1 MNESEAQEK
10 ARAHFFGY
18 SLNNWWRE
26 IYLTLVLAWPI
37 ILSNV
42 SQMLIHATDVFLL
55 GHVGPDALAAS
66 AIGVGVVSIPLI
78 FGMGLIA
85 ASSPMIS
92 QEKGRKAHSVRDV
105 RRTVRASIWTSF
117 IFTIPIMIPLWFIG
131 DIMKFAGQT
140 ERLSNDTQVFVRA
153 LEFAILPALLAYSLR
168 LFITA
173 LHKPIWALVIN
184 SISVIFNAII
194 NYGLIFGNF
203 GLPELGL
210 FGAGLGSA
218 VTSMFALLAMIVLV
232 CFERNIKRYY
242 VLGRLWRHDFPRLLK
257 MWRLGFPIGLHWG
270 FEVSVFAAAVFL
282 MGYINTESVAA
293 HSIAIQIASMT
304 FMIPMGLS
312 QATTIRVGNAFGAK
326 DNSGVTIAGWSAFF
340 ISVSFMTLTAIIMWM
355 FPKQLANIFLE
366 ETTASTTMVITLA
379 IGFMKVAA
387 IFQIADGAQ
396 VVMGGMLRGLN
407 DTKWPMIYAG
417 IGYWIFGIGIG
428 TFLAFVLKL
437 DGIGIW
443 IGLATGL
450 AIVAVLLI
458 NRWNSRSRL
467 GLLSEK

>member
-1 MNESEAQEK
+1 MQNDK
-10 ARAHFFGY
+10 ARNLKSSQFFGY
-18 SLNNWWRE
+18 SLINWWRE
-26 IYLTLVLAWPI
+26 IILTLVLAWPI

-55 GHVGPDALAAS
+55 GRVGPDALAAS
-66 AIGVGVVSIPLI
+66 AIGVGIVSIPLI

-92 QEKGRKAHSVRDV
+92 QEKGRKAHSVRDI
-105 RRTVRASIWTSF
+105 RRTVRASIWTAF

-140 ERLSNDTQVFVRA
+140 ERLSNDTQTFVRA
-153 LEFAILPALLAYSLR
+153 LEFSVLPALLAYCLR

-173 LHKPIWALVIN
+173 LHKPMWALIIN
-184 SISVIFNAII
+184 SLSVVFNAII

-218 VTSMFALLAMIVLV
+218 ITSLFTLIAMIVV
-232 CFERNIKRYY
+232 VSFEPKIKRYFI
-242 VLGRLWRHDFPRLLK
+242 LGRLWRNDFPRLWK

-312 QATTIRVGNAFGAK
+312 QAATIRVGNAFGAQ
-326 DNSGVTIAGWSAFF
+326 DNSGVTIAGWSAFI
-340 ISVSFMTLTAIIMWM
+340 ISISFMTFTAIIMWL
-355 FPKQLANIFLE
+355 FPKELAHIFLK
-366 ETTASTTMVITLA
+366 ETSQSSEMVIAIA

-417 IGYWIFGIGIG
+417 IGYWVFGIGIG
-428 TFLAFVLKL
+428 TFLAFFLNL
-437 DGIGIW
+437 DGLGIW
-443 IGLATGL
+443 MGLATGL

-458 NRWNSRSRL
+458 NRWNSRARL
-467 GLLSEK
+467 GLVSA